1 MDTIPVGYY
10 PTGVAVSPDDR
21 RVYVANDEG
30 AYTST
35 HPSTT
40 TVINATTGTVIDTLA
55 VGGCAVAVSDNGDQV
70 YVVRDTFDTTF
81 TSKLSIVDL
90 PTGRITAVPIHGAPN
105 ALAVS
110 GNRIYVTE
118 TWYSSVV
125 QITGRDAS
133 VVDTDAA
140 NDPPR
145 VTVIQIDNDLF
156 QLDVDDRDGDRVTC
170 TATQPFSGTVA
181 DLGNGLGT

>member
-10 PTGVAVSPDDR
+10 PTGVAVFPDDR
-21 RVYVANDEG
+21 RVYVTNDEG

-35 HPSTT
+35 HPGTT

-110 GNRIYVTE
+110 GNRIYVTD
-118 TWYSSVV
+118 TLAFISSADHRARRVSRRHR
-125 QITGRDAS
+125 GRQRS
-133 VVDTDAA
+133 AA
-140 NDPPR
+140 
-145 VTVIQIDNDLF
+145 
-156 QLDVDDRDGDRVTC
+156 GDRHT
-170 TATQPFSGTVA
+170 
-181 DLGNGLGT
+181 DR